1 MKITIKLLATYREYL
16 PEGTT
21 GNQIEINVA
30 PNTSP
35 QNILDMYS
43 LPPLPESVIL
53 VNGKSPKLSQAL
65 VEGDEVCI
73 FSAIAGGSNKQRS

>member
-1 MKITIKLLATYREYL
+1 MKITLKLLATYREYL

-30 PNTSP
+30 PNTFP
-35 QNILDMYS
+35 KNILDMYS
-43 LPPLPESVIL
+43 LPPLPASVIL
-53 VNGKSPKLSQAL
+53 VNGKSPNFSQAL

-73 FSAIAGGSNKQRS
+73 FSAMAGGSN

>member
-1 MKITIKLLATYREYL
+1 MYITLKLLANYREYL
-16 PEGTT
+16 PEGTI
-21 GNQIEINVA
+21 GNQICIEVA
-30 PNTSP
+30 PNTFP
-35 QNILDMYS
+35 QMILDMYS

-53 VNGKSPKLSQAL
+53 INGKSPKLSQAL